1 MEITNNIKALL
12 DTGASIGTPQ
22 MITDGCVPYAVVPD
36 GYRMESIEH
45 TLPIPTRKRGRVT
58 LNDAKSFI
66 AYFKKHNMA
75 SSIYGTLNPPRFL
88 AVFDD
93 HERDQAGWREH
104 TAEYQCPLS
113 PEWETWVHN
122 NKRSMK
128 QSDFAQFVEDNLPD
142 IVDPSGAD
150 MLEISR
156 SLEAKKKVNFA
167 SGIRLS
173 NGQTQLT
180 YEEEIQ
186 GTAAKGAL
194 QIPEIFS
201 IGIAVLEGGPR
212 YKVEARL
219 RYRIDE
225 GRLAFW
231 YDLVRH
237 HKVLENAVMD
247 VWKEISEQTKQEI
260 FHGDAQ
266 A

>member
-1 MEITNNIKALL
+1 MENTSEIIATLGV
-12 DTGASIGTPQ
+12 GAAQGDAKRIG
-22 MITDGCVPYAVVPD
+22 DYGVPYAVVPD
-36 GYRMESIEH
+36 SYRVESLEH
-45 TLPIPTRKRGRVT
+45 TLPIPTRKRGRVA

-75 SSIYGTLNPPRFL
+75 SSIYATLNPPRFL

-113 PEWETWVHN
+113 VEWRTWTSS
-122 NKRSMK
+122 NKRQMK
-128 QSDFAQFVEDNLPD
+128 QADFAQFIEDNLPD
-142 IVDPSGAD
+142 IVEPSGAD

-231 YDLVRH
+231 YDLLRP

-247 VWKEISEQTKQEI
+247 VWKEISDQTKQEI
-260 FHGDAQ
+260 FHGDAR